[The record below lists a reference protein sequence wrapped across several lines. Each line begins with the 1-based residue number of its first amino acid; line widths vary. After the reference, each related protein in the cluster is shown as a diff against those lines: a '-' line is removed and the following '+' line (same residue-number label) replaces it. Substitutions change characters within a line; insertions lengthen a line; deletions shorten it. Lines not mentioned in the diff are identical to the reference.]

1 MIFSDPA
8 AVRCPVVSLNIGDMD
23 ASEVSDWLQEEFG
36 IITRAGAHC
45 APLMHQYFQTEKQGM
60 VRFSFSYYN
69 KEEEVLAAVPWGEDH
84 CSSTAVV

>member
-1 MIFSDPA
+1 
-8 AVRCPVVSLNIGDMD
+8 MD
-23 ASEVSDWLQEEFG
+23 ASEVSDWLQEEYD

-69 KEEEVLAAVPWGEDH
+69 KEEEVLAAVRGVK
-84 CSSTAVV
+84 TIAAAQQ